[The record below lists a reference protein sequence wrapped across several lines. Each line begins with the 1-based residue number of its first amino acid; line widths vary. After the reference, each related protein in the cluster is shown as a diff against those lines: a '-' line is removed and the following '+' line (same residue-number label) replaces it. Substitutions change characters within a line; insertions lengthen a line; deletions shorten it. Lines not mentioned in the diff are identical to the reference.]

1 MDNLV
6 PILVTIEFRGIAGEL
21 PIGSVLSVE
30 SCEAGVL
37 RLRLVAMPE
46 AAPKIGTPIIGTAN
60 ESEAPNV
67 ET

>member
-6 PILVTIEFRGIAGEL
+6 PILVTIEFRGIVGEL

-37 RLRLVAMPE
+37 RMRLVAMPE
-46 AAPKIGTPIIGTAN
+46 AAPEAGTPIVGTAN
-60 ESEAPNV
+60 ENEVPNV
-67 ET
+67 DA